1 MFDKELSF
9 FIDHQAELVTK
20 YGGKV
25 LLLKGAAVAGVYN
38 SPLEAYLDGQR
49 KYAAGT
55 FMIQPCE
62 PGPAAYTV
70 TIGSSE
76 VFG

>member
-1 MFDKELSF
+1 MFERELSY
-9 FIDHQAELVTK
+9 FIDNQAELVAK
-20 YGGKV
+20 YGGMV
-25 LLLKGAAVAGVYN
+25 LLLKGAAIAGVYN
-38 SPLEAYLDGQR
+38 SPLEAYVDGQR
-49 KYAAGT
+49 KHAPGS

-70 TIGSSE
+70 TIASSE